1 MKFNPL
7 LLVPG
12 LLCWVLIGVGAATG
26 NRTWIGL
33 GTILT
38 ILSIVVGLVA
48 TARRSSA
55 KRAEAGR
62 IWAGGMR
69 GRAKVVDI
77 STKGGRVNDNPT
89 IDFELDVT
97 PEGQSTYR
105 AQVSVLVSL
114 LAIPRI
120 QPGCEI
126 EVRIDPQDRSKV
138 VVDEKLTYLGYKSG
152 TRV

>member
-1 MKFNPL
+1 MKIHPL
-7 LLVPG
+7 WLVPG

-26 NRTWIGL
+26 NKTFIGL
-33 GTILT
+33 G
-38 ILSIVVGLVA
+38 VGLMFLSLVLGLIA
-48 TARRSSA
+48 AARSSSA

-62 IWAGGMR
+62 IWAGGIP

-97 PEGQSTYR
+97 PEGQSSYR
-105 AQVSVLVSL
+105 AQVSVLVSQ

-138 VVDEKLTYLGYKSG
+138 VVDEKLTYFGYKS
-152 TRV
+152 